1 MNNKGYTLIEMLVA
15 MAIFSI
21 LIVTVMNTLMRGFF
35 YQKRL
40 VEMQSVQREEAYL
53 METISREI
61 RMATGIPVSQQSLNG
76 VSTLNFT
83 NNEGHATTY
92 CLANASGACD
102 VAGKN
107 FAINGTVVD
116 STDVDVVGLKFF
128 TSQDFA
134 NKQPI
139 VTILL
144 QLRSKKDSGVETRL
158 QTSVAMRLY
167 NI

>member
-1 MNNKGYTLIEMLVA
+1 MENKGYTLIEMLVA

-21 LIVTVMNTLMRGFF
+21 LIVAVMNTLMRGFF

-53 METISREI
+53 METVSREI
-61 RMATGIPVSQQSLNG
+61 RMATDIATSQQALNG
-76 VSTLNFT
+76 ATRLDFT
-83 NNEGHATTY
+83 NNEGAATTY
-92 CLANASGACD
+92 CRSNATGGCD
-102 VAGKN
+102 SAGKN
-107 FAINGTVVD
+107 FAINGTIVD
-116 STDVDVVGLKFF
+116 STDVEVIGLKFF

-144 QLRSKKDSGVETRL
+144 QLQSTKDKGVETRL

-167 NI
+167 K